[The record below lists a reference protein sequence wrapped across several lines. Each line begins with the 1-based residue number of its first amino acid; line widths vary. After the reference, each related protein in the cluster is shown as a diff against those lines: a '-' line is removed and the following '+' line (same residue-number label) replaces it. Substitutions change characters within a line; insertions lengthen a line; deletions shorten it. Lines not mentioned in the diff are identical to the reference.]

1 MEPTPALTD
10 PTDPEEQ
17 VEHEQ
22 HGQSPAEKPG
32 DFLAGP
38 TGHSGVDEVIASLDE
53 LDALPA
59 SDHVAVFEAAHAG
72 LRDALSR
79 AGDG

>member
-1 MEPTPALTD
+1 V
-10 PTDPEEQ
+10 EQ
-17 VEHEQ
+17 PHEQ
-22 HGQSPAEKPG
+22 HDQSPAESHADP
-32 DFLAGP
+32 AGP
-38 TGHSGVDEVIASLDE
+38 TGHPGVDEVVASLDRLEE
-53 LDALPA
+53 LPV